1 MSISILF
8 PNQEMQKQIQEKI
21 KNNTKFLDEI
31 NQYLHNKGVE
41 LVKRYDIII
50 GILLKKETTDLTSV
64 EIIEWV
70 KAKLSTISIE
80 KNEIYT

>member
-1 MSISILF
+1 MSISILS

-50 GILLKKETTDLTSV
+50 GIL
-64 EIIEWV
+64 
-70 KAKLSTISIE
+70 
-80 KNEIYT
+80 